1 MAFKNS
7 KLYSMVTMTC
17 PRCHKGD
24 LFKTKSAYMKG
35 MADTN
40 LKCSNCSEDFKRE
53 PGFYFGAAYVSY
65 ALTVALWVAVF
76 VALVTFD
83 AIGLID
89 FSFFEDAILFLVV
102 GVLALLI
109 FMPIMYRLSRSMW
122 IHMFVKYRPDAIEYN
137 EKKAQERLA
146 RKEEATLRQSSH

>member
-1 MAFKNS
+1 MAFKDS
-7 KLYSMVTMTC
+7 KLYSMMAMSC

-35 MADTN
+35 MADIN
-40 LKCSNCSEDFKRE
+40 SNCSHCGEDFKRE

-83 AIGLID
+83 AIGLIE
-89 FSFFEDAILFLVV
+89 FSFFDDAILFLVI

-122 IHMFVKYRPDAIEYN
+122 IHMFVKYRTDAIEYN
-137 EKKAQERLA
+137 EKKAKERLA
-146 RKEEATLRQSSH
+146 RKEEAIRRQSAH